1 MIPSVILN
9 TLLVVINIVCTVFA
23 LTKLKPNIL
32 FRYFTVLSNLFCAVA
47 AACVA
52 LAWTR
57 GALPMWVVILK
68 YVATVAV
75 MVTLVTVF
83 VFLAPVSGEWKK
95 LLSGADLFWHLLC
108 PLIAAVSFCAF
119 EHPRFGFG
127 WVFLGVLPVLLYGA
141 FYLSRVLLLP
151 EGKRME
157 DFYGFN
163 KTGKWYLSVIFM
175 LLGAFALSVLLWLI

>member
-57 GALPMWVVILK
+57 GALPIWIVLLK
-68 YVATVAV
+68 YVGTVAV
-75 MVTLVTVF
+75 SVTLLTVF
-83 VFLAPVSGEWKK
+83 LFLAPVSGEWKK

-108 PLIAAVSFCAF
+108 PLIAIVSFCFF

-141 FYLSRVLLLP
+141 FYLYRVIFAP
-151 EGKRME
+151 EAKRME

-163 KTGKWYLSVIFM
+163 KNGKWYLSVIM
-175 LLGAFALSVLLWLI
+175 MSLGAFALSVLFWAV

>member
-1 MIPSVILN
+1 MIASLILN
-9 TLLVVINIVCTVFA
+9 GLLVLINIVCTVVA
-23 LTKLKPNIL
+23 LKKLEPKIL
-32 FRYFTVLSNLFCAVA
+32 FRYFTVLSNLFCAAA
-47 AACVA
+47 AACVMIG
-52 LAWTR
+52 WTQ
-57 GALPMWVVILK
+57 GALPLWIVLLK

-75 MVTLVTVF
+75 CVTLVTVF

-127 WVFLGVLPVLLYGA
+127 WVFLGVLPVLLYGT
-141 FYLSRVLLLP
+141 FYLYRVLLLP
-151 EGKRME
+151 EGKRMD

-163 KTGKWYLSVIFM
+163 KGGKWYISVPLM
-175 LLGAFALSVLLWLI
+175 LVGAFVLSVLLWVL